1 MDQTTIRIIVVAVI
15 LSIVFS
21 ITLKVLKERRMQR
34 LLACIRQKDT
44 ERFLNL
50 AQSRFTRFLFPPYN
64 IEYLKLNA
72 YLMEEDTEKIDAQFD
87 KMLQFHLSKEQDQDL
102 TMKAFNYYLGA
113 ENRKKTRELLT
124 RIKGFEEK
132 ELTKEAQKLYDIL
145 IEKSTSYIA
154 DMEKQLADAD
164 EENKVFLEF
173 LLYMQY
179 KNANNTK
186 KADVYHSLYQQ
197 HTSTANNGLTI
208 RSIESVK

>member
-34 LLACIRQKDT
+34 LVACIRQKDT

-145 IEKSTSYIA
+145 IEKSSSYIA

-186 KADVYHSLYQQ
+186 KADVYRSLYQQ

>member
-21 ITLKVLKERRMQR
+21 ITLKVLKERRMQQ
-34 LLACIRQKDT
+34 LVACIRQKDT

-72 YLMEEDTEKIDAQFD
+72 YLMEEDTEKIDAQFN

-186 KADVYHSLYQQ
+186 KADVYRSLYQQ
-197 HTSTANNGLTI
+197 HTGTAPQTTA
-208 RSIESVK
+208 

>member
-34 LLACIRQKDT
+34 LVACIRQKDT

-145 IEKSTSYIA
+145 IEKSSSYIA

-186 KADVYHSLYQQ
+186 KADIYRSLYQQ
-197 HTSTANNGLTI
+197 HTSTAPQTTA
-208 RSIESVK
+208 

>member
-1 MDQTTIRIIVVAVI
+1 MDQTTIRIIAVAVI

-34 LLACIRQKDT
+34 LVACIRQKDT

-113 ENRKKTRELLT
+113 ENRKKTRELLPVCVESDGKDSD
-124 RIKGFEEK
+124 IGGQGFSAFDFHSF
-132 ELTKEAQKLYDIL
+132 T
-145 IEKSTSYIA
+145 
-154 DMEKQLADAD
+154 MEK
-164 EENKVFLEF
+164 
-173 LLYMQY
+173 
-179 KNANNTK
+179 
-186 KADVYHSLYQQ
+186 
-197 HTSTANNGLTI
+197 
-208 RSIESVK
+208 

>member
-34 LLACIRQKDT
+34 LVACIRQKDT

-145 IEKSTSYIA
+145 IEKSSSYIA

-186 KADVYHSLYQQ
+186 KADVYRSLYQQ
-197 HTSTANNGLTI
+197 HTSTAPQTTA
-208 RSIESVK
+208 

>member
-34 LLACIRQKDT
+34 LVACIRQKDT

-179 KNANNTK
+179 KNAYNTT
-186 KADVYHSLYQQ
+186 KADVYRSLYQQ

>member
-34 LLACIRQKDT
+34 LVACIRQKDT

-186 KADVYHSLYQQ
+186 KADVYRSLYQQ
-197 HTSTANNGLTI
+197 HTSTAPQTTA
-208 RSIESVK
+208 

>member
-21 ITLKVLKERRMQR
+21 ITLKVLKERRMQQ
-34 LLACIRQKDT
+34 LVACIRQKDT
-44 ERFLNL
+44 ERFLTL

-179 KNANNTK
+179 KNANNNRVEGK
-186 KADVYHSLYQQ
+186 
-197 HTSTANNGLTI
+197 
-208 RSIESVK
+208 